1 MRTLLKNCKI
11 VNHDKITESGILIE
25 GETISAIIP
34 DAEADKVIDCA
45 GAYVLPGLID
55 MHVHVREPGQEYK
68 EDIKSA
74 SEAASAGGITSL
86 CCMAN
91 TNPVIDNAAV
101 MNHITARAR
110 EIGLIDIFP
119 YGAVTKGL
127 KGEELTEMGDMT
139 NAGAAGFSD
148 DGRTIMN
155 AEVMRRALEY
165 ARQFGAFIATHA
177 IDTNL
182 QGAGSVNEGSI
193 SAITGLK
200 GIPSESETTIVI
212 RDLLLAKLT
221 KSRLHICHVSAK
233 ESVELIRWGKNEGI
247 NVTAEATPH
256 HLILTDKYCEGY
268 DTNYKMS
275 PPLRTEKDVEA
286 IIAGIKDGTLDCI
299 ATDHAPHQADEKFV
313 EFDYAPVGIIG
324 LQTLIPLTLH
334 LIRAGKLSWTDFA
347 RAASYNP
354 AKVLGKNKLG
364 YIAPDMQ
371 ADITVIDPECEY
383 VFDERI
389 NKSKSAN
396 SPFFGTALKGRAI
409 YTLKRGKVVFSL

>member
-200 GIPSESETTIVI
+200 GVPSESETTIVI

-256 HLILTDKYCEGY
+256 HLTLTDKCCEGY

-354 AKVLGKNKLG
+354 AKVLGKSKLG
-364 YIAPDMQ
+364 YIAPNMQ

-383 VFDERI
+383 VFDEKI

>member
-1 MRTLLKNCKI
+1 
-11 VNHDKITESGILIE
+11 
-25 GETISAIIP
+25 
-34 DAEADKVIDCA
+34 
-45 GAYVLPGLID
+45 
-55 MHVHVREPGQEYK
+55 
-68 EDIKSA
+68 
-74 SEAASAGGITSL
+74 
-86 CCMAN
+86 
-91 TNPVIDNAAV
+91 
-101 MNHITARAR
+101 
-110 EIGLIDIFP
+110 
-119 YGAVTKGL
+119 
-127 KGEELTEMGDMT
+127 MGDMT